1 LWLWSSSSSFFY
13 GRIYGFRVKGEE
25 EEGFSCFFFFFKGN
39 GELTV
44 VRVVGARQHKKTRVV

>member
-1 LWLWSSSSSFFY
+1 
-13 GRIYGFRVKGEE
+13 VKGEE
-25 EEGFSCFFFFFKGN
+25 EEGFSCFFFLKGN